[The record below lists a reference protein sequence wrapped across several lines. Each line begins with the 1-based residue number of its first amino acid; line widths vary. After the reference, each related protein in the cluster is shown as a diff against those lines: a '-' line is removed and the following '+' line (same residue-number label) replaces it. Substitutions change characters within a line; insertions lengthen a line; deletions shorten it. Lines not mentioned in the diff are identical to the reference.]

1 MWRSIMKFK
10 LGLLM
15 GGTVGYLVG
24 SGKGAEMVSELRSR
38 SGRGGGQS
46 AAGGDSLLD
55 FSDGANAEA
64 VYSETFIATDAPL
77 RSDM

>member
-1 MWRSIMKFK
+1 MKFK

-55 FSDGANAEA
+55 FSDGAEA